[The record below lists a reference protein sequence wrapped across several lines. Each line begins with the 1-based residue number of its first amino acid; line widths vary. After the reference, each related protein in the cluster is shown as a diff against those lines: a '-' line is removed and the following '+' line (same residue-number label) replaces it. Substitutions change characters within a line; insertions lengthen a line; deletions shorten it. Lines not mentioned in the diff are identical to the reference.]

1 MPLGAILE
9 SKSMKRILAILS
21 LVLCLGVG
29 VALAEGDIP
38 SENPT
43 PCIPRS
49 ACPTPETTAGEA
61 SVVEVVIGA
70 QPFATPTPTQ
80 VVSRSAAYERL
91 RYLLRGL
98 KGVQR

>member
-1 MPLGAILE
+1 
-9 SKSMKRILAILS
+9 MKRVLAILS
-21 LVLCLGVG
+21 LVLCLGVS
-29 VALAEGDIP
+29 VVLADGDIP

-49 ACPTPETTAGEA
+49 ACPTPAATAGE
-61 SVVEVVIGA
+61 SSLVEVVIGA
-70 QPFATPTPTQ
+70 EPFATPTPTQ
-80 VVSRSAAYERL
+80 GLARSAAYERL